1 MQSLIQEISNDIE
14 NNNSNPTIK
23 IKLISRKEK
32 NIEQSAI
39 DRTISFKKNKSNEIS
54 VFKKGK
60 NNKEIISNRNS
71 FEINKDKDFK
81 ERLEDDS
88 TIISETIPSTC
99 VSKITSFNDIL
110 LSSNAQYTQNEY
122 NKIDIDLSSISKTNI
137 NAFPDIN
144 YSPVPESEYYDDI
157 LKDLLSEEE
166 NLEEFKNCAY
176 IQHQQDLDINK
187 RAHLIS
193 FIYKMSKFF
202 KFKNRTTFLC
212 VQTMDRF
219 FCKEKINHYYFVLLC
234 ICCLVISSKFNEI
247 YYPAYKDIIY
257 IFGKGYDYTVSQ
269 ALQMESLILKSLDY
283 NLFPVFPMCYFE
295 IIAQKTN
302 LSDTEYH
309 LGNLMLD
316 LIQFDFCLYP
326 IKNSIL
332 AQTVFGK
339 VLNLTRGRNFDSI
352 NILKAIFPEQNF
364 KSDSDTINIMKKT
377 STIINELLRNLNSG
391 YFVDIYEKYLSPELL
406 GDSINYFIKE

>member
-39 DRTISFKKNKSNEIS
+39 DRTISFKKNKANEIS
-54 VFKKGK
+54 VFKQGK
-60 NNKEIISNRNS
+60 NDKEIISNRIS
-71 FEINKDKDFK
+71 FEINKDKDFR

-88 TIISETIPSTC
+88 TIISETFPSTC
-99 VSKITSFNDIL
+99 VSKISSFNDIL
-110 LSSNAQYTQNEY
+110 LSSNVQYTKNEY
-122 NKIDIDLSSISKTNI
+122 NKIDIDLSSISQTNI

-166 NLEEFKNCAY
+166 NIEEFKNCAY

-257 IFGKGYDYTVSQ
+257 IFGKGYNYTVAQ

-283 NLFPVFPMCYFE
+283 NLFPVFPMCFFE

-352 NILKAIFPEQNF
+352 DILKAIFPEQNF
-364 KSDSDTINIMKKT
+364 KSDSDTIDIMKKT

-391 YFVDIYEKYLSPELL
+391 YFVDIYEKYLSPEFL
-406 GDSINYFIKE
+406 GDSIKYFIKE

>member
-39 DRTISFKKNKSNEIS
+39 DRTISFKKNKANEIS
-54 VFKKGK
+54 VFKQGK
-60 NNKEIISNRNS
+60 NNKEIITNRIS

-99 VSKITSFNDIL
+99 VSKISSFNDIL
-110 LSSNAQYTQNEY
+110 LSSNVQYTKNEY
-122 NKIDIDLSSISKTNI
+122 NKIDIDLSSISQTNI

-166 NLEEFKNCAY
+166 NIEEFKNCAY

-257 IFGKGYDYTVSQ
+257 IFGKGYNYSVSQ

-352 NILKAIFPEQNF
+352 DILKAIFPEQNF
-364 KSDSDTINIMKKT
+364 KPDSDTIDIMKKT

-391 YFVDIYEKYLSPELL
+391 YFVDIYEKYLSPEFL
-406 GDSINYFIKE
+406 GDSIKYFIKE

>member
-39 DRTISFKKNKSNEIS
+39 DRTISFKKNKENEIS
-54 VFKKGK
+54 VFKQGK
-60 NNKEIISNRNS
+60 NNKEIITNRIS

-99 VSKITSFNDIL
+99 VSKISSFNDIL

-257 IFGKGYDYTVSQ
+257 IFGKGYNYTVSQ

-364 KSDSDTINIMKKT
+364 KPDSDIINIMKKT

>member
-39 DRTISFKKNKSNEIS
+39 DRTISSKKNKANEIS
-54 VFKKGK
+54 VFKQGK
-60 NNKEIISNRNS
+60 NNKEIITNRIS
-71 FEINKDKDFK
+71 FEINKYKDFK

-99 VSKITSFNDIL
+99 VSKISSFNDIL

-257 IFGKGYDYTVSQ
+257 IFGKGYNYTVAQ

-283 NLFPVFPMCYFE
+283 NLFPVFPMCFFE

-352 NILKAIFPEQNF
+352 DILKAIFPEQNF
-364 KSDSDTINIMKKT
+364 KPDSDTIDIMKKT

-391 YFVDIYEKYLSPELL
+391 YFVDIYEKYLSPEFL
-406 GDSINYFIKE
+406 GDSIKYFIKE

>member
-1 MQSLIQEISNDIE
+1 MQSLIQDISNDIE

-39 DRTISFKKNKSNEIS
+39 DRTITFKKNKANEIS
-54 VFKKGK
+54 VFKQGK
-60 NNKEIISNRNS
+60 NDKEIISNRIS
-71 FEINKDKDFK
+71 FEINKDKDFR

-99 VSKITSFNDIL
+99 VSKISSFNDIL
-110 LSSNAQYTQNEY
+110 LSSNVQYTKNEY
-122 NKIDIDLSSISKTNI
+122 NKIDIDLSSISQTNI

-166 NLEEFKNCAY
+166 NIEEFKNCAY

-257 IFGKGYDYTVSQ
+257 IFGKGYNYTVAQ

-283 NLFPVFPMCYFE
+283 NLFPVFPMCFFE

-352 NILKAIFPEQNF
+352 DILKAIFPEQNF
-364 KSDSDTINIMKKT
+364 KPDSDTIDIMKKT

-391 YFVDIYEKYLSPELL
+391 YFVDIYEKYLSPEFL
-406 GDSINYFIKE
+406 GDSIKYFIKE

>member
-39 DRTISFKKNKSNEIS
+39 DRTITFKKNKEIEIS
-54 VFKKGK
+54 VFKQGK
-60 NNKEIISNRNS
+60 NDKEIITNRIS

-99 VSKITSFNDIL
+99 VSKISSFNDIL

-257 IFGKGYDYTVSQ
+257 IFGKGYNYTVAQ

-283 NLFPVFPMCYFE
+283 NLFPVFPMCFFE

-352 NILKAIFPEQNF
+352 DILKAIFPEQNF
-364 KSDSDTINIMKKT
+364 KPDSDTIDIMKKT

-391 YFVDIYEKYLSPELL
+391 YFVDIYEKYLSPEFL
-406 GDSINYFIKE
+406 GDSIKYFIKE

>member
-1 MQSLIQEISNDIE
+1 MQSLIQDISNDIE
-14 NNNSNPTIK
+14 NNNNNPTIK

-39 DRTISFKKNKSNEIS
+39 DRTITFKKNKANEIS
-54 VFKKGK
+54 VFKQGK
-60 NNKEIISNRNS
+60 NDKKIISNRIS
-71 FEINKDKDFK
+71 FEINKDKDFR

-99 VSKITSFNDIL
+99 VSKISSFNDIL
-110 LSSNAQYTQNEY
+110 LSSNVQYTKNEY
-122 NKIDIDLSSISKTNI
+122 NKIDIDLSSISQTNI

-166 NLEEFKNCAY
+166 NIEEFKNCAY

-257 IFGKGYDYTVSQ
+257 IFGKGYNYTVAQ

-283 NLFPVFPMCYFE
+283 NLFPVFPMCFFE

-352 NILKAIFPEQNF
+352 DILKAIFPEQNF
-364 KSDSDTINIMKKT
+364 KPDSDTIDIMKKT
-377 STIINELLRNLNSG
+377 STNNS
-391 YFVDIYEKYLSPELL
+391 
-406 GDSINYFIKE
+406 

>member
-1 MQSLIQEISNDIE
+1 MF
-14 NNNSNPTIK
+14 
-23 IKLISRKEK
+23 
-32 NIEQSAI
+32 NI
-39 DRTISFKKNKSNEIS
+39 
-54 VFKKGK
+54 
-60 NNKEIISNRNS
+60 
-71 FEINKDKDFK
+71 
-81 ERLEDDS
+81 
-88 TIISETIPSTC
+88 P
-99 VSKITSFNDIL
+99 
-110 LSSNAQYTQNEY
+110 
-122 NKIDIDLSSISKTNI
+122 KIDIDLSSISQTNI

-166 NLEEFKNCAY
+166 NIEEFKNCAY

-257 IFGKGYDYTVSQ
+257 IFGKGYNYTVAQ

-283 NLFPVFPMCYFE
+283 NLFPVFPMCFFE

-364 KSDSDTINIMKKT
+364 KPDSDTINIMKKT

-391 YFVDIYEKYLSPELL
+391 YFVDIYEKYLSPEFL
-406 GDSINYFIKE
+406 GDSIKYFIKE

>member
-1 MQSLIQEISNDIE
+1 MQSLIQDISNDIE
-14 NNNSNPTIK
+14 NNNNNPTIK

-39 DRTISFKKNKSNEIS
+39 DRTITFKKNKANEIS
-54 VFKKGK
+54 VFKQGK
-60 NNKEIISNRNS
+60 NDKEIITNRIS
-71 FEINKDKDFK
+71 FEINKDKDFR

-99 VSKITSFNDIL
+99 VSKISSFNDIL
-110 LSSNAQYTQNEY
+110 LSSNVQYTKNEY
-122 NKIDIDLSSISKTNI
+122 NKIDIDLSSISQTNI

-166 NLEEFKNCAY
+166 NIEEFKNCAY

-257 IFGKGYDYTVSQ
+257 IFGKGYNYTVAQ

-283 NLFPVFPMCYFE
+283 NLFPVFPMCFFE

-352 NILKAIFPEQNF
+352 DILKAIFPEQNF
-364 KSDSDTINIMKKT
+364 KPDSGTIDIMKKT

-391 YFVDIYEKYLSPELL
+391 YFVDIYEKYLSPEFL
-406 GDSINYFIKE
+406 GDSIKYFIKE

>member
-39 DRTISFKKNKSNEIS
+39 DRTISFKKNKANEIS
-54 VFKKGK
+54 VFKQGK
-60 NNKEIISNRNS
+60 NNKEIISNRIS

-99 VSKITSFNDIL
+99 VSKISSFNDIL

-257 IFGKGYDYTVSQ
+257 IFGKGYNYTVSQ

-283 NLFPVFPMCYFE
+283 NLFPVFPMCFFE

-352 NILKAIFPEQNF
+352 DILKAIFPEQNF
-364 KSDSDTINIMKKT
+364 KPDSDTIDIMKKT

-391 YFVDIYEKYLSPELL
+391 YFVDIYEKYLSPEFL
-406 GDSINYFIKE
+406 GDSIKYFIKE

>member
-39 DRTISFKKNKSNEIS
+39 DRTISFKKNKANEIS
-54 VFKKGK
+54 VFKQGK
-60 NNKEIISNRNS
+60 NNKEIISNRIS

-99 VSKITSFNDIL
+99 VSKISSFNDIL

-144 YSPVPESEYYDDI
+144 YSPVTESEYYDDI

-176 IQHQQDLDINK
+176 IKHQQDLDINK

-257 IFGKGYDYTVSQ
+257 IFGKGYNYTVAQ

-283 NLFPVFPMCYFE
+283 NLFPVFPMCFFE

-352 NILKAIFPEQNF
+352 DILKAIFPEQNF
-364 KSDSDTINIMKKT
+364 KPDSDTIDIMKKT

-391 YFVDIYEKYLSPELL
+391 YFVDIYEKYLSPEFL
-406 GDSINYFIKE
+406 GDSIKYFIKE

>member
-39 DRTISFKKNKSNEIS
+39 DRTISFKKNKANEIS
-54 VFKKGK
+54 VFKQGK
-60 NNKEIISNRNS
+60 NNKEIITNRIS

-99 VSKITSFNDIL
+99 VSKISSFNDIL

-122 NKIDIDLSSISKTNI
+122 DKIDIDLSSISKTNI

-257 IFGKGYDYTVSQ
+257 IFGKGYNYTVSQ

-364 KSDSDTINIMKKT
+364 KPDSDTINIMKKT

>member
-39 DRTISFKKNKSNEIS
+39 DRTISFKKNKANEIS
-54 VFKKGK
+54 VFKQGK
-60 NNKEIISNRNS
+60 NNKEIISNRIS
-71 FEINKDKDFK
+71 FEINKYKDFK

-99 VSKITSFNDIL
+99 VSKISSFNDIL

-247 YYPAYKDIIY
+247 YYPAYKDIIC
-257 IFGKGYDYTVSQ
+257 IFGKGYNYTVSQ

-283 NLFPVFPMCYFE
+283 NLFPVFPMCFFE

-352 NILKAIFPEQNF
+352 DILKAIFPEQNF
-364 KSDSDTINIMKKT
+364 KPDSDTIDIMKKT

-391 YFVDIYEKYLSPELL
+391 YFVDIYEKYLSPEFL
-406 GDSINYFIKE
+406 GDSIKYFIKE

>member
-39 DRTISFKKNKSNEIS
+39 DRTISFKKNKANEIS
-54 VFKKGK
+54 VFKQGK
-60 NNKEIISNRNS
+60 NNKEIITNRIS

-99 VSKITSFNDIL
+99 VSKISSFNDIL

-257 IFGKGYDYTVSQ
+257 IFGKGYNYTVSQ

-352 NILKAIFPEQNF
+352 DILKAIFPEQNF
-364 KSDSDTINIMKKT
+364 KPDSDTIDIMKKT

-391 YFVDIYEKYLSPELL
+391 YFVDIYEKYLSPEFL
-406 GDSINYFIKE
+406 GDSIKYFIKE

>member
-39 DRTISFKKNKSNEIS
+39 DRTISFKKNKANEIS
-54 VFKKGK
+54 VFKQGK
-60 NNKEIISNRNS
+60 NNKEIITNRIS

-99 VSKITSFNDIL
+99 VSKISSFNDIL
-110 LSSNAQYTQNEY
+110 LSSNVQYTKNEY

-137 NAFPDIN
+137 SAFPDIN

-193 FIYKMSKFF
+193 FIYKMSKYFH
-202 KFKNRTTFLC
+202 FKNRTTFLC

-219 FCKEKINHYYFVLLC
+219 FCKEKINHYYYVLLC

-257 IFGKGYDYTVSQ
+257 LFGKEYKYTVSQ
-269 ALQMESLILKSLDY
+269 ALQMELLILKTINY
-283 NLFPVFPMCYFE
+283 NLFPVFPMCFFE
-295 IIAQKTN
+295 IIAQKMQLT
-302 LSDTEYH
+302 DTEYY

-339 VLNLTRGRNFDSI
+339 VLNLTRGRNFDAI
-352 NILKAIFPEQNF
+352 DILKSIFPKHDFEPN
-364 KSDSDTINIMKKT
+364 SDTINIMKNT
-377 STIINELLRNLNSG
+377 
-391 YFVDIYEKYLSPELL
+391 
-406 GDSINYFIKE
+406 SINFTYCLF

>member
-1 MQSLIQEISNDIE
+1 MQSLIQDISNDIE
-14 NNNSNPTIK
+14 NNNNNPTIK

-39 DRTISFKKNKSNEIS
+39 DRTITFKKNKANEIS
-54 VFKKGK
+54 VFKQGK
-60 NNKEIISNRNS
+60 NDKEIITNRIS
-71 FEINKDKDFK
+71 FEINKDKDFR

-99 VSKITSFNDIL
+99 VSKISSFNDIL
-110 LSSNAQYTQNEY
+110 LSSNVQYTKNEY
-122 NKIDIDLSSISKTNI
+122 NKIDIDLSSISQTNI

-166 NLEEFKNCAY
+166 NIEEFKNCAY

-257 IFGKGYDYTVSQ
+257 IFGKGYNYTVAQ

-283 NLFPVFPMCYFE
+283 NLFPVFPMCFFE

-302 LSDTEYH
+302 LSDIEYH

-352 NILKAIFPEQNF
+352 DILKAIFPEQNF
-364 KSDSDTINIMKKT
+364 KPDSDTIDIMKKT

-391 YFVDIYEKYLSPELL
+391 YFVDIYEKYLSPEFL
-406 GDSINYFIKE
+406 GDSIKYFIKE

>member
-39 DRTISFKKNKSNEIS
+39 DRTISFKKNKANEIS
-54 VFKKGK
+54 VFKQGK
-60 NNKEIISNRNS
+60 NNKEIITNRIS
-71 FEINKDKDFK
+71 FEINKDKDFR

-99 VSKITSFNDIL
+99 VSKISSFNDIL
-110 LSSNAQYTQNEY
+110 LSSNVQYTKNEY
-122 NKIDIDLSSISKTNI
+122 NKIDIDLSSISQTNI

-166 NLEEFKNCAY
+166 NIEEFKNCAY

-257 IFGKGYDYTVSQ
+257 IFGKGYNYTVAQ

-352 NILKAIFPEQNF
+352 DILKAIFPEQNF
-364 KSDSDTINIMKKT
+364 KPDSDTIDIMKKT

-391 YFVDIYEKYLSPELL
+391 YFVDIYEKYLSPEFL
-406 GDSINYFIKE
+406 GDSIKYFIKE

>member
-1 MQSLIQEISNDIE
+1 MQSLIQDISNDIE
-14 NNNSNPTIK
+14 NNNNNPTIK

-39 DRTISFKKNKSNEIS
+39 DRTITFKKNKANEIS
-54 VFKKGK
+54 VFKQGK
-60 NNKEIISNRNS
+60 NDKEIITNRIS
-71 FEINKDKDFK
+71 FEINKEKDFR

-99 VSKITSFNDIL
+99 VSKISSFNDIL
-110 LSSNAQYTQNEY
+110 LSSNVQYTKNEY
-122 NKIDIDLSSISKTNI
+122 NKIDIDLSSISQTNI

-166 NLEEFKNCAY
+166 NIEEFKNCAY

-257 IFGKGYDYTVSQ
+257 IFGKGYNYTVAQ

-283 NLFPVFPMCYFE
+283 NLFPVFPMCFFE

-302 LSDTEYH
+302 LSDIEYH

-352 NILKAIFPEQNF
+352 DILKAIFPEQNF
-364 KSDSDTINIMKKT
+364 KPDSDTIDIMKKT

-391 YFVDIYEKYLSPELL
+391 YFVDIYEKYLSPEFL
-406 GDSINYFIKE
+406 GDSIKYFIKE

>member
-39 DRTISFKKNKSNEIS
+39 DRTISFKKNKANEIS
-54 VFKKGK
+54 VFKQGK
-60 NNKEIISNRNS
+60 NDKEIITNRIS
-71 FEINKDKDFK
+71 FEINKYKDFK

-99 VSKITSFNDIL
+99 VSKISSFNDIL

-247 YYPAYKDIIY
+247 YYPAYKDIIC
-257 IFGKGYDYTVSQ
+257 IFGKGYNYTVSQ

-283 NLFPVFPMCYFE
+283 NLFPVFPMCFFE

-352 NILKAIFPEQNF
+352 DILKAIFPEQNF
-364 KSDSDTINIMKKT
+364 KPDSDTIDIMKKT

-391 YFVDIYEKYLSPELL
+391 YFVDIYEKYLSPEFL
-406 GDSINYFIKE
+406 GDSIKYFIKE

>member
-39 DRTISFKKNKSNEIS
+39 DRTISFKKNKANEIS
-54 VFKKGK
+54 VFKQGK
-60 NNKEIISNRNS
+60 NNKEIITNRIS

-99 VSKITSFNDIL
+99 VSKISSFNDIL

-257 IFGKGYDYTVSQ
+257 IFGKGYNYTVSQ

-283 NLFPVFPMCYFE
+283 NLFPVFPMCFFE

-352 NILKAIFPEQNF
+352 DILKAIFPEQNF
-364 KSDSDTINIMKKT
+364 KPDSDTIDIMKKT

-391 YFVDIYEKYLSPELL
+391 YFVDIYEKYLSPEFL
-406 GDSINYFIKE
+406 GDSIKYFIKE

>member
-99 VSKITSFNDIL
+99 VSKISSFNDIL

-122 NKIDIDLSSISKTNI
+122 NKIDIDLSSISKNNI

-257 IFGKGYDYTVSQ
+257 IFGKGYNYTVAQ

-283 NLFPVFPMCYFE
+283 NLFPVFPMCFFE

-352 NILKAIFPEQNF
+352 DILKAIFPEQNF
-364 KSDSDTINIMKKT
+364 KPDSDTIDIMKKT

-391 YFVDIYEKYLSPELL
+391 YFVDIYEKYLSPEFL
-406 GDSINYFIKE
+406 GDSIKYFIKE